1 MYNYPFMCTMKKFA
15 FVVFLDLSFAVAI
28 VYSDHSVVITFSLS
42 YSNASDAKTSMF
54 TAALCL

>member
-1 MYNYPFMCTMKKFA
+1 MCTMKKFA
-15 FVVFLDLSFAVAI
+15 FVVVLDLSCVVAI